1 MRIRSRRGGITLF
14 QLLVVLAILAIL
26 IGLLLPA
33 VQKVREAAARTQSQ
47 NNLKQIGLA
56 VHNYASVY
64 DTRFPSGNDANNF
77 SASAALLPFIEQQ
90 NLFQSIDFKKSI
102 DDDANADARKT
113 RIKIFESPLDP
124 VMVVNARYGPTN
136 YLFNAGS
143 RPALA
148 DNDGVFYQDSK
159 VRLLDITDGT
169 SNTLLA
175 CETFK
180 GDGGTKA
187 VTVLRQH
194 VALGKGALKGIKPD
208 AGVQDFKDD
217 KHIAGDRCASWMDG
231 RFLQGTFNSALKL
244 NDKRPDV
251 TCAGLGGVSGPR
263 SELSGVNAGL
273 CDGSVRYIAVGISME
288 TWKALTTR
296 AGGEV
301 LGTDF

>member
-14 QLLVVLAILAIL
+14 QLLIVLAILAIL
-26 IGLLLPA
+26 LGLLLPA

-47 NNLKQIGLA
+47 NNLKQIALA
-56 VHNYASVY
+56 VLNYESTY
-64 DTRFPSGNDANNF
+64 RTFPSGNDANNF
-77 SASAALLPFIEQQ
+77 SASAALLPFIEQN

-113 RIKIFESPLDP
+113 MVKVFISPRDG
-124 VMVVNARYGPTN
+124 VMVVNPKYGPTN

-143 RPALA
+143 MAALA

-159 VRLLDITDGT
+159 VRITDITDGT

-175 CETFK
+175 GETLK

-187 VTVLRQH
+187 LTVLRQH
-194 VALGKGALKGIKPD
+194 VTLGKDALKGIKPD
-208 AGVQDFKDD
+208 AGVQDWKDN

-231 RFLQGTFNSALKL
+231 RFLQGTFSGTLKL

-251 TCAGLGGVSGPR
+251 TCAGLGGVSGLR
-263 SELSGVNAGL
+263 SDLSGVNAAL
-273 CDGSVRYIAVGISME
+273 CDGSVRYFAVAISVE

-301 LGTDF
+301 LGNDF